1 MSFPWHASCYNAHVL
16 PSKQDRLGTRNQEPG
31 TIVGVTLIELV
42 VVIVLLTVG
51 LVVAL
56 RPIWQ
61 SKKLGVQI
69 ENYNRAYSLG
79 QDLMEEIL
87 SHKWD
92 NYISA
97 TSAAVDCP
105 PPGPLPCPA
114 TGTYC
119 TCTNPASDPFGL
131 GAEAGEIRS
140 AFTDI
145 DDYDGFDSESDL
157 CPVDGSADLIRDN
170 TCTTIDYYS
179 DFRERVTVCYTSS
192 KGYGTCSGMCFGT
205 CYPASDSTT
214 YSSSSF
220 PKEGN
225 ADLKYISVRIS
236 WGGTNKDQT
245 YIDLTTM
252 VVNR

>member
-1 MSFPWHASCYNAHVL
+1 MS
-16 PSKQDRLGTRNQEPG
+16 SKAQGPETRNQEPG
-31 TIVGVTLIELV
+31 TFSGVTLIELV

-61 SKKLGVQI
+61 SKKLSVQV
-69 ENYNRAYSLG
+69 ESYNRAYALG

-97 TSAAVDCP
+97 TSAQVDCP
-105 PPGPLPCPA
+105 PPDTCPA
-114 TGTYC
+114 VGTYC
-119 TCTNPASDPFGL
+119 TCTSPVTDAMGL
-131 GAEAGEIRS
+131 GPETNKSRDGGGALS
-140 AFTDI
+140 LPFTDI
-145 DDYDGFDSESDL
+145 DDYDGMDSEIDG
-157 CPVDGSADLIRDN
+157 CPPLGGGGTDRVGLIADN
-170 TCTTIDYYS
+170 TCTTISYYS
-179 DFRERVTVCYTSS
+179 DFRERVTVCYTSG
-192 KGYGTCSGMCFGT
+192 KGYGTCSGQCFGT
-205 CYPASDSTT
+205 CYPASDGTT
-214 YSSSSF
+214 YSSSTF
-220 PKEGN
+220 PGTGN

-236 WGGTNKDQT
+236 WGGTTKDQA